1 MKFSA
6 TVTITDTDDESVDVS
21 VDFGETGLNLE
32 SSAHLAISRMVT
44 LWLNEQD
51 SLRNAEDA

>member
-1 MKFSA
+1 MNHSA
-6 TVTITDTDDESVDVS
+6 TVTVSDNDDGTVDVS
-21 VDFGETGLNLE
+21 VDFGETGLKPE

-51 SLRNAEDA
+51 SLRDAEDK